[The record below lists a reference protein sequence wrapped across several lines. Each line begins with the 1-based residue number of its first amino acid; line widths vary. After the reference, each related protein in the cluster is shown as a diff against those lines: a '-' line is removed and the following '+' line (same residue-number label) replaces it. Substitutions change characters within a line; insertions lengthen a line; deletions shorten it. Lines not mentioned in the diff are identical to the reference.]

1 MISNNFSKNFSNA
14 GNNMNMI
21 MFTPSPGRRSL
32 FNRKRRSNV
41 ATCDPGDLK
50 QLEYAKVVY
59 EGIRFFVKSQNNP
72 NFDPVKYFKSLT
84 TTFADDQIALTLLK
98 HIIFGS
104 LKLRDN

>member
-1 MISNNFSKNFSNA
+1 
-14 GNNMNMI
+14 MNMI

-59 EGIRFFVKSQNNP
+59 EGIRFFVKFQNNP
-72 NFDPVKYFKSLT
+72 NLDPVKYFKSLT
-84 TTFADDQIALTLLK
+84 TIFADDPIAFTLLK

>member
-1 MISNNFSKNFSNA
+1 
-14 GNNMNMI
+14 MI

-59 EGIRFFVKSQNNP
+59 EGIRFFVKFQNNP
-72 NFDPVKYFKSLT
+72 NLDPVKYFKSLT
-84 TTFADDQIALTLLK
+84 TTFADDQIALTANSRRLL
-98 HIIFGS
+98 GRE
-104 LKLRDN
+104 L

>member
-1 MISNNFSKNFSNA
+1 
-14 GNNMNMI
+14 MNMI

-32 FNRKRRSNV
+32 FTRKRRSNV

-59 EGIRFFVKSQNNP
+59 EGIRFFVKSQNDP
-72 NFDPVKYFKSLT
+72 NLDPVKYFKTLQT
-84 TTFADDQIALTLLK
+84 IFEHDQLALTLLK

-104 LKLRDN
+104 LKFHDM